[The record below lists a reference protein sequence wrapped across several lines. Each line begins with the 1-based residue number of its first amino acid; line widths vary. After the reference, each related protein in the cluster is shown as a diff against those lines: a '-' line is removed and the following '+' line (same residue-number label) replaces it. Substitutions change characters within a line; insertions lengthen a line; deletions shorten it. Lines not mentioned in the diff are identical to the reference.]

1 MDSGWLFV
9 AVAFT
14 LVWGTLAGYMGYL
27 AQRARTAVATLTPP
41 PPAVAPIDDGRN
53 SAP

>member
-14 LVWGTLAGYMGYL
+14 LVWGTLAGYMLYL
-27 AQRARTAVATLTPP
+27 AQRARAATAALTPP
-41 PPAVAPIDDGRN
+41 TPAVAPVDDARDA
-53 SAP
+53 AP